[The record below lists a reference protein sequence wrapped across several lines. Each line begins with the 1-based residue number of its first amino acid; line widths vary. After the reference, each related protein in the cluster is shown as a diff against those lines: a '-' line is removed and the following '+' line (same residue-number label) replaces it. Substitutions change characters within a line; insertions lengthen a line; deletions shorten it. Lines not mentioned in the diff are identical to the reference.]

1 VDEAVNI
8 MKYNFPVLMN
18 LMLQDRE
25 FGFGVILASQYLD
38 HFKKDGRNY
47 GQPLLTWFLH
57 KVPSVTLKE
66 LQQLGLPNVTADIAG
81 KISSQKVHHAL
92 YSSLNFSGK
101 FIEEVPFFKLI
112 SGGTGGHPT
121 DV

>member
-18 LMLQDRE
+18 LMLQGRE

-57 KVPSVTLKE
+57 KVPSVSLRE
-66 LQQLGLPNVTADIAG
+66 LQQLGLPNITADIAG

-92 YSSLNFSGK
+92 YSSLNVSGK

-112 SGGTGGHPT
+112 SGEGVAPAEG
-121 DV
+121 